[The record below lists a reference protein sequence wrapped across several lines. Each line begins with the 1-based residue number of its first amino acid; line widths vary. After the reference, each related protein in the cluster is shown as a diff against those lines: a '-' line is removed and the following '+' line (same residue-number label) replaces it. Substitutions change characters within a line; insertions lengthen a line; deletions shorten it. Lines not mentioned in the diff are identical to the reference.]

1 MIERMTTKTNKNGN
15 ALQVEID
22 HEAHTVERGFFL
34 FRCDSDVIT
43 AKRSDIDRYA
53 DRLIKSGYT
62 RL

>member
-15 ALQVEID
+15 ALQIEID

-34 FRCDSDVIT
+34 FRCDSDAIT
-43 AKRSDIDRYA
+43 AKKSDIDRYA
-53 DRLIKSGYT
+53 DRLIKNGYT

>member
-15 ALQVEID
+15 ALQIEID
-22 HEAHTVERGFFL
+22 HDAHTVERGFFL

>member
-22 HEAHTVERGFFL
+22 HDAHTVERGFFL